1 MTADDGTADD
11 GTAHSS
17 TITGEDIAW
26 LNGRSVARAGAFARL
41 AGTALI
47 VAGALGVV
55 AWLWMSVRRQQ
66 QLSEIADFANG
77 LGDGSGDGDVLSFTD
92 QTVSLSERIDVL
104 ADTAMLLVTAAL
116 AVAAGSGLRLVAEYT
131 VARTGGSVTG
141 FEAGDPVP
149 EGGIADPP
157 SRAVL
162 LDDPAG

>member
-1 MTADDGTADD
+1 MTADDMTADDGTAD
-11 GTAHSS
+11 GS

-26 LNGRSVARAGAFARL
+26 LNGRSVARAGPFARL

-66 QLSEIADFANG
+66 QLSQIPGFIDDI
-77 LGDGSGDGDVLSFTD
+77 GDLDSFTD
-92 QTVSLSERIDVL
+92 RTVSLSERIDAV

-141 FEAGDPVP
+141 FEVGDPVP

-157 SRAVL
+157 SGAVL
-162 LDDPAG
+162 LDDPAGG